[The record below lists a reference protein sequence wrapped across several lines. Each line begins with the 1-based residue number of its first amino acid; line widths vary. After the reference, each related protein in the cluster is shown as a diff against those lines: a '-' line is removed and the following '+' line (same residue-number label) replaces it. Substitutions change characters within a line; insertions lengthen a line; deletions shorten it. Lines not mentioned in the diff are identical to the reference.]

1 MSELYISLMPWGW
14 SPEWRAAFTAA
25 AAACP
30 RGVEP
35 VPARVVGR
43 EGPTLELETSV
54 GPRLGLVSGRLRY
67 QGTEDDLPLVGDWV
81 ACQPIDAD
89 QAVVHAVVVRKTK
102 LARAF
107 SEKSKSAATQ
117 ESLLA
122 ANLDVLVIV
131 TGLDGNF
138 NPRRAQRLATLA
150 RHGGIVPLWV
160 LTKADL
166 PGSEDKIAQAARAAG
181 ADPVIALSSLTGQGL
196 DQLEPWLHPGTTLAL
211 VGSSG
216 VGKTT
221 LTNRLLG
228 THLETREVRGTDSKG
243 RHTTTSRHLYRL
255 PGGGLLMDT
264 PGMRTVGLWADS
276 EDLSAGFSDIEALAR
291 DCRFPDCRHQSEP
304 GCAVRRA
311 LDDGTLDEARW
322 EGWRRQER
330 EVRFLESRA
339 DKGLQRVQ
347 KDRWKAINKGM
358 RDFTKEGRSRGAA
371 G

>member
-1 MSELYISLMPWGW
+1 MSELYLNLRPWGW
-14 SPEWRAAFTAA
+14 TPAWIPAFAA
-25 AAACP
+25 AVEQCP

-43 EGPTLELETSV
+43 EGPVLELETAD
-54 GPRLGLVSGRLRY
+54 GARQGLVSGRLRY
-67 QGTEDDLPLVGDWV
+67 LGSEDDLPLVGDWV
-81 ACQPIDAD
+81 ACQTIDAD
-89 QAVVHAVVVRKTK
+89 QAVVHAVVGRKTV

-107 SEKSKSAATQ
+107 SEKSKSVATQ

-166 PGSEDKIAQAARAAG
+166 PDADSKIAQARRAAG

-196 DQLEPWLHPGTTLAL
+196 DLLEPWLNPGTTLAL

-228 THLETREVRGTDSKG
+228 THLETREVRGLDSKG

-276 EDLSAGFSDIEALAR
+276 EDLSAGFADIEALAQG
-291 DCRFPDCRHQSEP
+291 CRFPDCRHQSEP

-311 LDDGTLDEARW
+311 LEEGTLDEARW

-330 EVRFLESRA
+330 EVRFLESRT
-339 DKGLQRVQ
+339 DKGLQRAQ
-347 KDRWKAINKGM
+347 KDKWKAINKGM
-358 RDFTKEGRSRGAA
+358 RDFTKEGRSRA